1 MQQKSLTKSAF
12 AFDLVRGENFKAFV
26 TRADDA
32 VSLYAAALRKCT
44 IFRPKCPYAD
54 LRTGLSGGE
63 TGLFNAQ
70 NRDNMATV
78 LLPEMARVT

>member
-1 MQQKSLTKSAF
+1 MQQVSITKSAF
-12 AFDLVRGENFKAFV
+12 AYGLVRGKNRKTFV
-26 TRADDA
+26 TRAANA
-32 VSLYAAALRKCT
+32 VSLYIAAFRKCT

-63 TGLFNAQ
+63 TGLFNAR